1 MFLDAWD
8 ARGGA
13 GPVARHIPDDSRP
26 SPIPLTAPNRFYRLA
41 SLLLAA
47 GCLSFSSPL
56 GAAASLQK
64 APADQQNGNPQSQG
78 QKSPAPQSTAPP
90 AKPND
95 PGMDAFHAQQSLEIG
110 EFYLRKGDPAAA
122 ADRFKYAI
130 KLKPNFAKPRIYLAR
145 ISEKEGDNTAAIRYY
160 QEYLKI
166 LPNAPDAKKIQKH
179 ISELQAADSKNRK

>member
-1 MFLDAWD
+1 
-8 ARGGA
+8 
-13 GPVARHIPDDSRP
+13 
-26 SPIPLTAPNRFYRLA
+26 
-41 SLLLAA
+41 
-47 GCLSFSSPL
+47 
-56 GAAASLQK
+56 
-64 APADQQNGNPQSQG
+64 
-78 QKSPAPQSTAPP
+78 
-90 AKPND
+90 
-95 PGMDAFHAQQSLEIG
+95 MDAFHAQQSLEIG